1 MQTNEHRFEPA
12 RGRAVLVVDDDD
24 DIRSAVQEVLEEEGF
39 ETIGAANGKQAL
51 DVLHGC
57 TYLPALILLDL
68 MMPEMDGWEFLVR
81 IDEDPT
87 LHQVP
92 VALMSAHPSVRRA
105 FDHGKDHPVAESLLL
120 PKPLNLLRLLSIVHS
135 IVPDPSPTA

>member
-1 MQTNEHRFEPA
+1 
-12 RGRAVLVVDDDD
+12 
-24 DIRSAVQEVLEEEGF
+24 
-39 ETIGAANGKQAL
+39 
-51 DVLHGC
+51 
-57 TYLPALILLDL
+57 
-68 MMPEMDGWEFLVR
+68 MMPEMDGWEFLVHV
-81 IDEDPT
+81 DEDPQ

-105 FDHGKDHPVAESLLL
+105 FDRGKGQPVAESFLL